1 MSSRALKPG
10 WRKPMEYRKM
20 NKQELHDEISA
31 TTNQTIITVDD
42 FISVYGN
49 DNVKNVGKNKI
60 TRADVLAE
68 RYNLSVSKQGTDYI
82 FIRES

>member
-1 MSSRALKPG
+1 
-10 WRKPMEYRKM
+10 M
-20 NKQELHDEISA
+20 NKQELHDKISA
-31 TTNQTIITVDD
+31 TSDQTTVPADD

-49 DNVKNVGKNKI
+49 DNTRNIGKKKI

-68 RYNLSVSKQGTDYI
+68 RYGLSVSKQGTDYI